1 MMKTSTD
8 PELDLVRLL
17 QGLAGDL
24 SRRQFLGRLAIT
36 GISATAAGSLLDA
49 CGSSGGGSS
58 KRGGTVVVS
67 TAQSPSSLDPAFGIN
82 AGEFTLTSWLY
93 DNLVMLTPDLQ
104 LKPMLAT
111 DWKANADATSF
122 TFNLRKGVKFTTGRE
137 LTADDV
143 VFSVTRILDPKTA
156 SPGRTAL
163 GPVTTVEAIDQYTV
177 RFTLS
182 SPYVDLPYALTDR
195 WGRVVPRDKG
205 DSLKSQA
212 FGSGPFKLKEYLPG
226 DHVTVIRNPDHW
238 ESGVPALDELT
249 LRTYPDS
256 VAEITALQNNES
268 QVMYSVAPNS
278 FDQVAAISSVK
289 IHQVPTGNWI
299 PMIMRVDTP
308 PFDKNEVR
316 EAIKYCMDRDA
327 FVKTV
332 LRGHGTPANDHN
344 IPPNSPDYFNA
355 PVRKQDYVK
364 AKQLLAQ
371 AGLPNGFSHD
381 LYAATDTPIRADTA
395 VTIQQMLKPAGIT
408 VNVKTIPY
416 PTYIAQVY
424 KKASLYIGNWAMRPA
439 LDAQLTP
446 FFSTNGSFN
455 EYHYSNSQLDDL
467 LSRARSTLDQAKRKD
482 YYQQVQKVLTSN
494 GPALIPYL
502 VNYICA
508 SSRKLNNFR
517 AHPMGWMDLRYVSL
531 TG

>member
-1 MMKTSTD
+1 MATTSD
-8 PELDLVRLL
+8 GELELVRFLEQL
-17 QGLAGDL
+17 TGDV
-24 SRRQFLGRLAIT
+24 SRRQFLGRVAAT
-36 GISATAAGSLLDA
+36 GISATVLGGLLAA
-49 CGSSGGGSS
+49 CGSGGSGS
-58 KRGGTVVVS
+58 AKRGGTVVVS

-104 LKPMLAT
+104 LKPMLAS
-111 DWKANADATSF
+111 DWKANSDATSF
-122 TFNLRKGVKFTTGRE
+122 TFTLRKGVKFTTGRE

-143 VFSVTRILDPKTA
+143 VFSITRILDPKTA

-163 GPVTTVEAIDQYTV
+163 GPVTGVEAVDQYTV
-177 RFTLS
+177 RFSLS

-195 WGRVVPRDKG
+195 WGRIVPRDKG
-205 DSLKSQA
+205 DSLKTQA
-212 FGSGPFKLKEYLPG
+212 LGSGPFKLKEYLPG
-226 DHVTVIRNPDHW
+226 DHVTVVRNPDHW

-249 LRTYPDS
+249 LRTYPDT
-256 VAEITALQNNES
+256 VAEITALQNNQT

-278 FDQVAAISSVK
+278 FDQVAAISAAK
-289 IHQVPTGNWI
+289 IYQVPSGTWI
-299 PMIMRVDTP
+299 PMIMRVDSP

-344 IPPNSPDYFNA
+344 IPPNSPMYLDV
-355 PVRKQDYVK
+355 PVRQQDYAK

-381 LYAATDTPIRADTA
+381 LIAATDTPLRADTA
-395 VTIQQMLKPAGIT
+395 VAIQQMVKPAGIT
-408 VNVKTIPY
+408 LNVKTIDY
-416 PTYIAQVY
+416 STYIAQVY
-424 KKASLYIGNWAMRPA
+424 KKAPLYIGNWAMRPA

-455 EYHYSNSQLDDL
+455 EYRYSNPQLDSL
-467 LSRARSTLDQAKRKD
+467 LNQARSTLDQNKRKD
-482 YYQQVQKVLTSN
+482 DYQQVQKILTSE

-508 SSRKLNNFR
+508 ASKKLNNFK

-531 TG
+531 SS